1 MINLA
6 INTSLFKIIYNRNNY
21 KFIKINFH
29 YDSISLLIVYVLNFG
44 AKTIINITIINIIR
58 KDNTP
63 HTINLFL
70 RILFPMF
77 LIKI

>member
-21 KFIKINFH
+21 EFIKINFH